1 MAFPS
6 ENKKVSFFSTTI
18 YYDYE
23 VVSPFKHEETTYF
36 QDYDY

>member
-1 MAFPS
+1 MAFSS

-23 VVSPFKHEETTYF
+23 IVSPFKQEETTYF
-36 QDYDY
+36 QDNDI